1 MQMLKP
7 VINNEPNAVR
17 HEMYSK
23 QLMKHEKWGRERSK
37 LSSHP
42 RRISRKGLEG
52 EMLGEGDGGV
62 EKGWGDGSM
71 GSVSPR
77 C

>member
-1 MQMLKP
+1 M
-7 VINNEPNAVR
+7 
-17 HEMYSK
+17 
-23 QLMKHEKWGRERSK
+23 GRLWSCDGA
-37 LSSHP
+37 SSEFNDDELEDVQSGIVGP
-42 RRISRKGLEG
+42 ERISRKGLEG

-77 C
+77 CWT